1 MLLVDEHPIVGVGLR
16 TVLAANPQLEV
27 ETTTDPEAGARAVAD
42 RSADVVVSE
51 ISFSGR
57 TLGLDL
63 LRSASRPPVVLLT
76 GLRYPSVLR
85 AALDGGAEGVVS
97 KADPVEQIVKAI
109 QAVAEGG
116 TAVSPEVAGIARSAL
131 RRPAARELAVIT
143 EVASGATNGE
153 IAERLSIRRPTVEAV
168 LRRLFDRYSVT
179 SRTALVALAI
189 REGWLLDLAA

>member
-1 MLLVDEHPIVGVGLR
+1 VLLVDEHPIVGVGLR
-16 TVLAANPQLEV
+16 TILAADSQLEV

-42 RSADVVVSE
+42 GSADVVVSE

-63 LRSASRPPVVLLT
+63 LRSTSRSPVVLLT
-76 GLRYPSVLR
+76 GLRFPGVLR

-109 QAVAEGG
+109 QAVAGGG
-116 TAVSPEVAGIARSAL
+116 TAVSPEAVGIARSAL
-131 RRPAARELAVIT
+131 RRPATRELAVIT

-179 SRTALVALAI
+179 SRTALVAVAI
-189 REGWLLDLAA
+189 REGWLFDLAA